1 MIYQDIHSVI
11 DIGCHNMW
19 TRFVGISIVTC
30 ADWKYP
36 GTVVLKLF
44 GFRTWILKNFQIGFL
59 KNIFKAYIPHQN
71 RYVPQDALEIYAP
84 HHLASSYGTLFSIK
98 SIS

>member
-1 MIYQDIHSVI
+1 MVYQDIHSVI
-11 DIGCHNMW
+11 DIGCHNVW

-44 GFRTWILKNFQIGFL
+44 GFRTWILKNYWEKKIIGDLLRAFVQW
-59 KNIFKAYIPHQN
+59 II
-71 RYVPQDALEIYAP
+71 
-84 HHLASSYGTLFSIK
+84 SINVL
-98 SIS
+98 

>member
-11 DIGCHNMW
+11 DIGCHNVW

-44 GFRTWILKNFQIGFL
+44 GFRTWILKNYWEKKIIGDLLRAFVQW
-59 KNIFKAYIPHQN
+59 IM
-71 RYVPQDALEIYAP
+71 
-84 HHLASSYGTLFSIK
+84 SINVL
-98 SIS
+98 

>member
-1 MIYQDIHSVI
+1 MVYQDIHSVI
-11 DIGCHNMW
+11 DIGCHNVW

-44 GFRTWILKNFQIGFL
+44 GFRTWILKNYWEKKKYWRSPKSFCSVDYIYQCIIIEIKTENKL
-59 KNIFKAYIPHQN
+59 K
-71 RYVPQDALEIYAP
+71 YVLM
-84 HHLASSYGTLFSIK
+84 
-98 SIS
+98 

>member
-11 DIGCHNMW
+11 DIGCHNVW

-44 GFRTWILKNFQIGFL
+44 GFRTWILKNYWEKKNYWRSPKSFCSVDYVYQCIIIEIKTENKL
-59 KNIFKAYIPHQN
+59 K
-71 RYVPQDALEIYAP
+71 YVLM
-84 HHLASSYGTLFSIK
+84 
-98 SIS
+98 